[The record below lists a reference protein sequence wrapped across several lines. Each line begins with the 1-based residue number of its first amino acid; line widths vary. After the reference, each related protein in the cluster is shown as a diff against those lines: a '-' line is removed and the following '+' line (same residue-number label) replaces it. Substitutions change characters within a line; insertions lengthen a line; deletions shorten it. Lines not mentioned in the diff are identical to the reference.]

1 MKIYK
6 LLILFFLYFPIL
18 SFANTYSEEEN
29 LFQVQLIFISHN
41 SSNYVDF
48 QEELISD
55 FFISKSNVDVKT
67 NNCLINEDNNCVK
80 FENDYKLDNFNG
92 YAEILKKDKD
102 ITILNHIEW
111 IQNFNNDLFIKIKSG
126 EDYSEDIFD
135 NKLNLQDINIIG
147 SGKITKYEGTINFSK
162 NRFYEIQ
169 VNLFERMK
177 MKLPGFFSTD
187 ILTSKNYKIKQKIK
201 LGKINYI
208 DRDNFGMII
217 RVKKVKNF

>member
-18 SFANTYSEEEN
+18 SFANTYNEEEN

-41 SSNYVDF
+41 SSNYIDF

-55 FFISKSNVDVKT
+55 FFISKSNVDIKI

-135 NKLNLQDINIIG
+135 NKLDLQDINIIG

-177 MKLPGFFSTD
+177 MKPPGFFSTD
-187 ILTSKNYKIKQKIK
+187 ILTSKNYQIKQKIK

>member
-18 SFANTYSEEEN
+18 SFANTYNEEEN
-29 LFQVQLIFISHN
+29 LFQVQLIFVSHN
-41 SSNYVDF
+41 LSNYIDF

-55 FFISKSNVDVKT
+55 SFINKSNVDVKI
-67 NNCLINEDNNCVK
+67 NNCLINKDNNCVK
-80 FENDYKLDNFNG
+80 FENDYKLDNFNS

-102 ITILNHIEW
+102 ITILSHIEW

-135 NKLNLQDINIIG
+135 NKLDLQDINIIG

-177 MKLPGFFSTD
+177 MKPPGFFSTD
-187 ILTSKNYKIKQKIK
+187 ILTSKNYQIKQKIK

-208 DRDNFGMII
+208 DRENFGMII
-217 RVKKVKNF
+217 RVKKVKNS

>member
-18 SFANTYSEEEN
+18 SFANTYNEEEN

-41 SSNYVDF
+41 SSNYIDF

-55 FFISKSNVDVKT
+55 FFISKSNVDIKI

-80 FENDYKLDNFNG
+80 FENDYKLDNFND
-92 YAEILKKDKD
+92 YAETLKKDKD

-111 IQNFNNDLFIKIKSG
+111 IQSVNNDLFIKIKSG
-126 EDYSEDIFD
+126 VDYSEDIFD
-135 NKLNLQDINIIG
+135 NKLDLQDINIIG

-177 MKLPGFFSTD
+177 MKPPGFFSTD
-187 ILTSKNYKIKQKIK
+187 ILTSKNYQIKQKIK

>member
-18 SFANTYSEEEN
+18 SFANTYNEEEN
-29 LFQVQLIFISHN
+29 LFQVQLIFVSHN
-41 SSNYVDF
+41 LSNYIDF

-55 FFISKSNVDVKT
+55 FFISKSNVDIKI

-135 NKLNLQDINIIG
+135 NELDLQDINIIG

-177 MKLPGFFSTD
+177 MKPPGFFSTD
-187 ILTSKNYKIKQKIK
+187 ILTSKNYQIKQKIK

>member
-1 MKIYK
+1 MIM
-6 LLILFFLYFPIL
+6 L
-18 SFANTYSEEEN
+18 
-29 LFQVQLIFISHN
+29 
-41 SSNYVDF
+41 
-48 QEELISD
+48 
-55 FFISKSNVDVKT
+55 
-67 NNCLINEDNNCVK
+67 K
-80 FENDYKLDNFNG
+80 F
-92 YAEILKKDKD
+92 LKKDKD

-135 NKLNLQDINIIG
+135 NKLDLQDINIIG

-177 MKLPGFFSTD
+177 MKPPGFFSSD
-187 ILTSKNYKIKQKIK
+187 ILTSKNYQIKQKIK

-208 DRDNFGMII
+208 DRENFGMII

>member
-1 MKIYK
+1 MIM
-6 LLILFFLYFPIL
+6 L
-18 SFANTYSEEEN
+18 
-29 LFQVQLIFISHN
+29 
-41 SSNYVDF
+41 
-48 QEELISD
+48 
-55 FFISKSNVDVKT
+55 
-67 NNCLINEDNNCVK
+67 K
-80 FENDYKLDNFNG
+80 F
-92 YAEILKKDKD
+92 LKKDKD

-135 NKLNLQDINIIG
+135 NKLDLQDINIIG

-177 MKLPGFFSTD
+177 MKPPGFFSTD
-187 ILTSKNYKIKQKIK
+187 ILTSKNYQIKQKIK

-208 DRDNFGMII
+208 DRENFGMII

>member
-18 SFANTYSEEEN
+18 TYANTYNEEEN
-29 LFQVQLIFISHN
+29 LFQVQLIFVSHN
-41 SSNYVDF
+41 LSNYIDF

-55 FFISKSNVDVKT
+55 SFINKSNVDVKN
-67 NNCLINEDNNCVK
+67 NNCLINKDNNCVK
-80 FENDYKLDNFNG
+80 FENDYKLDNFNS

-102 ITILNHIEW
+102 ITILSHIEW

-135 NKLNLQDINIIG
+135 NKLDLQDINIIG
-147 SGKITKYEGTINFSK
+147 SGKITKYEGTINISK
-162 NRFYEIQ
+162 NRFYEVQ

-177 MKLPGFFSTD
+177 MKPPGFFSSD
-187 ILTSKNYKIKQKIK
+187 ILTSKNYQIKQKIK

>member
-18 SFANTYSEEEN
+18 SFANTYNEEEN

-41 SSNYVDF
+41 SSNYIDF

-55 FFISKSNVDVKT
+55 FFISKSNVDVKI

-80 FENDYKLDNFNG
+80 FENDYKLDNFND

-135 NKLNLQDINIIG
+135 NKLDLQDINIIG

-177 MKLPGFFSTD
+177 MKPPGFFSTD
-187 ILTSKNYKIKQKIK
+187 ILTSKNYQIKQKIK

>member
-18 SFANTYSEEEN
+18 TYANTYNEEEN
-29 LFQVQLIFISHN
+29 LFQVQLIFVSHN
-41 SSNYVDF
+41 LSNYIDF

-55 FFISKSNVDVKT
+55 SFINKSNVDVKI
-67 NNCLINEDNNCVK
+67 NNCLINKDNNCVK
-80 FENDYKLDNFNG
+80 FENDYKLDNFNS

-102 ITILNHIEW
+102 ITILSHIEW

-135 NKLNLQDINIIG
+135 NKLDLQDINIIG

-177 MKLPGFFSTD
+177 MKPPGFFSTD
-187 ILTSKNYKIKQKIK
+187 ILTSKNYQIKQKIK

>member
-18 SFANTYSEEEN
+18 SFANTYNEEEN

-41 SSNYVDF
+41 SSNYIDF

-55 FFISKSNVDVKT
+55 FFISKSNVDIKI

-80 FENDYKLDNFNG
+80 FENDYKLDNFNS

-135 NKLNLQDINIIG
+135 NKLDLQDINIIG

-177 MKLPGFFSTD
+177 MKPPGFFSTD
-187 ILTSKNYKIKQKIK
+187 ILTSKNYQIKQKIK

>member
-18 SFANTYSEEEN
+18 SFANTYNEEEN

-41 SSNYVDF
+41 SSNYIDF

-55 FFISKSNVDVKT
+55 FFISKSNVDVKI

-80 FENDYKLDNFNG
+80 FENDYKLDNFND

-135 NKLNLQDINIIG
+135 NELDLQDINIIG

-177 MKLPGFFSTD
+177 MKPPGFFSTD
-187 ILTSKNYKIKQKIK
+187 ILTSKNYQIKQKIK

>member
-1 MKIYK
+1 MIM
-6 LLILFFLYFPIL
+6 L
-18 SFANTYSEEEN
+18 
-29 LFQVQLIFISHN
+29 
-41 SSNYVDF
+41 
-48 QEELISD
+48 
-55 FFISKSNVDVKT
+55 
-67 NNCLINEDNNCVK
+67 K
-80 FENDYKLDNFNG
+80 F
-92 YAEILKKDKD
+92 LKKDKD

-135 NKLNLQDINIIG
+135 NKLDLQDINIIG

-162 NRFYEIQ
+162 NRFYEVQ

-177 MKLPGFFSTD
+177 MKPPGFFSSD
-187 ILTSKNYKIKQKIK
+187 ILTSKNYQIKQKIK

-208 DRDNFGMII
+208 DRENFGMII

>member
-18 SFANTYSEEEN
+18 SFANTYNEEEN

-41 SSNYVDF
+41 SSNYIDF

-55 FFISKSNVDVKT
+55 FFISKSNVDIKI

-80 FENDYKLDNFNG
+80 FENDYKLDNFNS
-92 YAEILKKDKD
+92 YAEILKKDKE

-135 NKLNLQDINIIG
+135 NKLDLQDINIIG

-177 MKLPGFFSTD
+177 MKPPGFFSTD
-187 ILTSKNYKIKQKIK
+187 ILTSKNYQIKQKIK

>member
-18 SFANTYSEEEN
+18 SFANTYNEEEN

-41 SSNYVDF
+41 SSNYIDF

-55 FFISKSNVDVKT
+55 FFISKSNVDVKI

-80 FENDYKLDNFNG
+80 FENDYKLDNFNS

-102 ITILNHIEW
+102 ITILSHIEW

-135 NKLNLQDINIIG
+135 NKLDLQDINIIG

-177 MKLPGFFSTD
+177 MKPPGFFSTD
-187 ILTSKNYKIKQKIK
+187 ILTSKNYQIKQKIK

>member
-18 SFANTYSEEEN
+18 SFANTYNEEEN

-41 SSNYVDF
+41 SSNYIDF

-55 FFISKSNVDVKT
+55 FFISKSNVDIKI

-80 FENDYKLDNFNG
+80 FENDYKLDNFND

-135 NKLNLQDINIIG
+135 NKLDLQDINIIG

-177 MKLPGFFSTD
+177 MKPPGFFSTD
-187 ILTSKNYKIKQKIK
+187 ILTSKNYQIKQKIK

>member
-18 SFANTYSEEEN
+18 TYANTYNEEEN
-29 LFQVQLIFISHN
+29 LFQVQLIFVSHN
-41 SSNYVDF
+41 LSNYIDF

-55 FFISKSNVDVKT
+55 SFINKSNVDVKI

-102 ITILNHIEW
+102 ITILSHIEW

-135 NKLNLQDINIIG
+135 NKLDLQDINIIG

-177 MKLPGFFSTD
+177 MKPPGFFSTD
-187 ILTSKNYKIKQKIK
+187 ILTSKNYQIKQKIK

>member
-18 SFANTYSEEEN
+18 SFANTYNEEEN

-41 SSNYVDF
+41 SSNYIDF

-55 FFISKSNVDVKT
+55 FFISKSNVDVKI

-80 FENDYKLDNFNG
+80 FENDYKLDNFND
-92 YAEILKKDKD
+92 YAEILKKDKE

-135 NKLNLQDINIIG
+135 NKLDLQDINIIG

-177 MKLPGFFSTD
+177 MKPPGFFSTD
-187 ILTSKNYKIKQKIK
+187 ILTSKNYQIKQKIK

-208 DRDNFGMII
+208 DRENFGMII

>member
-18 SFANTYSEEEN
+18 SFANTYNEEEN

-41 SSNYVDF
+41 SSNYIDF

-55 FFISKSNVDVKT
+55 FFISKSNVDIKI

-135 NKLNLQDINIIG
+135 NKLDLQDINIIG
-147 SGKITKYEGTINFSK
+147 SGKITKYEGTINISK
-162 NRFYEIQ
+162 NRFYEVQ

-177 MKLPGFFSTD
+177 MKPPGFFSSD
-187 ILTSKNYKIKQKIK
+187 ILTSKNYQIKQKIK

>member
-187 ILTSKNYKIKQKIK
+187 ILTSKKYKIKQKIK

>member
-18 SFANTYSEEEN
+18 TYANTYNEEEN
-29 LFQVQLIFISHN
+29 LFQVQLIFVSHN
-41 SSNYVDF
+41 LSNYIDF

-55 FFISKSNVDVKT
+55 FFISKSNVDIKI

-92 YAEILKKDKD
+92 YAEILKKDKE

-135 NKLNLQDINIIG
+135 NKLDLQDINIIG

-177 MKLPGFFSTD
+177 MKPPGFFSTD
-187 ILTSKNYKIKQKIK
+187 ILTSKNYQIKQKIK

-217 RVKKVKNF
+217 RVKKVKNS

>member
-18 SFANTYSEEEN
+18 TYANTYNEEEN
-29 LFQVQLIFISHN
+29 LFQVQLIFVSHN
-41 SSNYVDF
+41 LSNYIDF

-55 FFISKSNVDVKT
+55 FFISKSNVDVKI

-80 FENDYKLDNFNG
+80 FENDYKLDNFND

-135 NKLNLQDINIIG
+135 NELDLQDINIIG

-177 MKLPGFFSTD
+177 MKPPGFFSTD
-187 ILTSKNYKIKQKIK
+187 ILTSKNYQIKQKIK

>member
-18 SFANTYSEEEN
+18 TYANTYNEEEN
-29 LFQVQLIFISHN
+29 LFQVQLIFVSHN
-41 SSNYVDF
+41 LSNYIDF

-55 FFISKSNVDVKT
+55 FFISKSNVDIKI

-135 NKLNLQDINIIG
+135 NKLDLQDINIIG

-177 MKLPGFFSTD
+177 MKPPGFFSTD
-187 ILTSKNYKIKQKIK
+187 ILTSKNYQIKQKIK

-217 RVKKVKNF
+217 RVKKVKNS

>member
-18 SFANTYSEEEN
+18 SFANTYNEEEN

-41 SSNYVDF
+41 LSNYIDF

-55 FFISKSNVDVKT
+55 SFINKSNVDVKI
-67 NNCLINEDNNCVK
+67 NNCLINKDNNCVK
-80 FENDYKLDNFNG
+80 FENDYKLDNFNS
-92 YAEILKKDKD
+92 YAEILKKDKE

-135 NKLNLQDINIIG
+135 NELDLQDINIIG

-177 MKLPGFFSTD
+177 MKPPGFFSTD
-187 ILTSKNYKIKQKIK
+187 ILTSKNYQIKQKIK

>member
-80 FENDYKLDNFNG
+80 FENDYKLDNFND